1 MKRRWPGRRALFVA
15 GSVMTVVLVGFGSL
29 VAINAMARQTV
40 QEAHTYA
47 FRGSSVSIEL
57 TVGDVQIV
65 PGPKDDEISVRRVL
79 TYGLRR
85 PFVEEEVDGDVFR
98 IRDGNCAVP
107 VASICHVR
115 WLIELPRSLPVDV
128 ATAAGDIRVSGLSG
142 PVKLTSTSG
151 SVQASTLSGTAVQL
165 LSHEGKVTGRDLRS
179 SHVVATSRTGDI
191 SLTFSVHPRLVR
203 AQSVTGPVG
212 LVLPHEDE
220 AYKITARAGGS
231 RTVTARSDAH
241 AERSITV
248 RSDKNDVSVLQSPAD
263 N

>member
-1 MKRRWPGRRALFVA
+1 MRHWLGRRALVVA
-15 GSVMTVVLVGFGSL
+15 GLAMTAVLVGFGSL

-57 TVGDVQIV
+57 AVGDVQIV
-65 PGPKDDEISVRRVL
+65 PGSKDDEISVRRVL

-85 PFVEEEVDGDVFR
+85 PFVEEKIDGDTFR
-98 IRDGNCAVP
+98 VRDGNCAVP

-115 WLIELPRSLPVDV
+115 WLIEVPRSLPVDV
-128 ATAAGDIRVSGLSG
+128 TTAAGAIRVAGLSG

-165 LSHEGKVTGRDLRS
+165 LSHEGRVTGRDLRS
-179 SHVVATSRTGDI
+179 SHVVATSRTGKI
-191 SLTFSVHPRLVR
+191 ELTFSTHPRLVR

-212 LVLPHEDE
+212 IVLPHEEE
-220 AYKITARAGGS
+220 AYRIVSSAGGS
-231 RTVTARSDAH
+231 RTITAKSDPH

-248 RSDKNDVSVLQSPAD
+248 RSDQNDVSVLQSPAES
-263 N
+263 